1 MRRNIHYKPSKGASI
16 FGGIIGCAMGIF
28 GLFAIPDMG
37 AMIGF
42 KAIWCLMTFGMGIYN
57 FLLAAGVVKYNGGY
71 EITDESDESAK
82 GGKSDAEARLEELQ
96 TLYDRQAHHGRG
108 VSGKAQGHSGPA
120 VRERSAAYG
129 NFSPCCYWTYLGF

>member
-16 FGGIIGCAMGIF
+16 LGGIVGCTMGFF
-28 GLFAIPDMG
+28 GLFGMSDM
-37 AMIGF
+37 AYGF
-42 KAIWCLMTFGMGIYN
+42 GTEFLAFRLVWCLMTFGMGIYN

-96 TLYDRQAHHGRG
+96 TLYDRRLITEEEYQEKR
-108 VSGKAQGHSGPA
+108 KDILD
-120 VRERSAAYG
+120 R
-129 NFSPCCYWTYLGF
+129 L